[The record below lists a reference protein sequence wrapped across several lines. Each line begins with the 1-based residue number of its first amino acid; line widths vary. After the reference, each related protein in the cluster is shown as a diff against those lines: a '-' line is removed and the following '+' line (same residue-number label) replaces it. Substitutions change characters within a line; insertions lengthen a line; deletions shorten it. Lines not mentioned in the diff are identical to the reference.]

1 MIRIIIL
8 ILSILFLNNCSFSE
22 KKSIWKD
29 KEPEIEKDIKKIFSE
44 DKKISTE
51 FNQKLKIDLTNIKI
65 NNKMI
70 DNKNT
75 YGPQNYT
82 GQINKVAQYKFSKLE
97 NIKQLNFKP
106 IFLNDGLVFFDKKGS
121 IIRFNEDQKILWKR
135 NHYSKAEK
143 KLNPKLSF
151 VLDGD
156 NLIVA
161 DNIAKYYSV
170 NLNTGELNWT
180 KSNTYP
186 FNSEI
191 KKLKNKIFVIDY
203 KNTLRCYII
212 NDGSECWNLKTE
224 DSFTLSDSKFSL
236 IIVDNIVI
244 FNNSVGDITAVNIE
258 TGFIA
263 WQLPTQNSN
272 IINETYSFKIS
283 KLVSDGNSIF
293 FSNNKNEFYS
303 LDAKTGTTKWV
314 NNINSNLTPVI
325 SGDLIFTVSSDG
337 YLHIID
343 KNFGNI
349 IRITDIYK
357 NYKLKERKKINP
369 VGFALGNKE
378 LYLTN
383 SDGKMIVVN
392 LELGSVINTVKV
404 AGDFISK
411 PFIFNQSLFIIK
423 KGSII
428 KFN

>member
-65 NNKMI
+65 NNKII
-70 DNKNT
+70 DNKNN
-75 YGPQNYT
+75 YGPHNYT

-203 KNTLRCYII
+203 NNTLRCYII

-236 IIVDNIVI
+236 IIVDDIVI

-303 LDAKTGTTKWV
+303 LDVKTGTTKWV

>member
-65 NNKMI
+65 NNKII
-70 DNKNT
+70 DNKNN

>member
-65 NNKMI
+65 NNKII
-70 DNKNT
+70 DNKNN

-236 IIVDNIVI
+236 IIVDDIVI

>member
-1 MIRIIIL
+1 VIRIIIL

-65 NNKMI
+65 NNKII
-70 DNKNT
+70 DNKNN

-203 KNTLRCYII
+203 NNTLRCYII

-236 IIVDNIVI
+236 IIVDDIVI

-303 LDAKTGTTKWV
+303 LDVKTGTTKWV